1 MRSDPPRPSPLSA
14 PRALIL
20 PEAARGIILTHVW
33 GSLPEE
39 ACGLLSGRRDRRG
52 FVTVASAH
60 PADNVAASNRGRRF
74 EVDPA
79 AHARLARHLR
89 GSGLDII
96 GHYHSHPETGA
107 RPSATDLDSITDPS
121 AIWVIAGLAE
131 RDRSRYHLTAWWVA
145 EWTADTGKGRLKPL
159 AILGQ
164 SSDHTQPSE
173 TSSTD
178 AEDAPA
184 PCPKAPSTESK
195 QAQP

>member
-1 MRSDPPRPSPLSA
+1 MRAGPPRPSPLSG

-20 PEAARGIILTHVW
+20 PEAARGIILTHVC
-33 GSLPEE
+33 GALPEE

-60 PADNVAASNRGRRF
+60 PVDNVAASNRGRRF

-107 RPSATDLDSITDPS
+107 RPSAADQDSITDPS
-121 AIWVIAGLAE
+121 AVWVIAGLAE
-131 RDRSRYHLTAWWVA
+131 RDRSSYHLTAWWVA
-145 EWTADTGKGRLKPL
+145 EWTADTGHGRFKPL

-164 SSDHTQPSE
+164 SSEDTQPAE
-173 TSSTD
+173 TGATD
-178 AEDAPA
+178 AEDAAAPHPSAPA
-184 PCPKAPSTESK
+184 SEGDS
-195 QAQP
+195 AQP